1 MNRIGKLL
9 HKIQFTSLYFI
20 AMFALFSHE
29 LLNNFILQ
37 ASKDNSDMSTGYTGN
52 NQWTYV
58 TIDEGSQADIASF

>member
-1 MNRIGKLL
+1 MNYWI
-9 HKIQFTSLYFI
+9 I
-20 AMFALFSHE
+20 LF
-29 LLNNFILQ
+29 LQ